1 MKISSILLSS
11 ILSLAISSSVFAE
24 DHKGHAPAA
33 MKEGVPPAEGMPVE
47 EKKEKKAKKVKK
59 TKKVKK
65 EKTTETTEAT
75 AGSEMAP
82 TAAPAPEAAK

>member
-24 DHKGHAPAA
+24 DHKGHAAAA
-33 MKEGVPPAEGMPVE
+33 MTEGAPAPEDATSDVKE

-59 TKKVKK
+59 AKKAKK
-65 EKTTETTEAT
+65 AKTEAT